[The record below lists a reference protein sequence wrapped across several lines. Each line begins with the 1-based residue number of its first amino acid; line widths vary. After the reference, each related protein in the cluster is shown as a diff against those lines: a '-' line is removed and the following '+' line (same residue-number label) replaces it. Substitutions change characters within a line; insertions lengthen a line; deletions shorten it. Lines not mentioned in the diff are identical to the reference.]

1 MRVFYR
7 LSFLLLLFLVSPIL
21 VMGQLS
27 TVGKEFWVGF
37 MENNRVFPSGPNN
50 QGAMDFAVIVI
61 TATENTTGS
70 IEYLGNVQPFT
81 LTSGQQFTLR
91 VPSDDLDLLHRTSG
105 AVENKGIY
113 ITSSGKIAVHA
124 FNERLRS
131 ADGTLVLPV
140 GTLGRDYYITSHFET
155 LTVNAGFNG
164 NVNNESTLLV
174 IATED
179 KTSIEITPSV
189 ATING
194 NPAKTPF
201 TIVLNRGQSYQLKAR
216 DDLTGSRVRVVGENA
231 DECRKIAV
239 FGGNKWT
246 GVGNCGQ
253 ANDHLF
259 QQAYPV
265 NTWGTSF
272 VHVGLEGRSSGE
284 LVKVLAAE
292 NGTQVFVNG
301 NSITTLNQG
310 QWIPIEFGVDENAK
324 IETSKPASVTV
335 FSKSMDCNQPNS
347 PEAQNGDPFMITY
360 SPVEQS
366 LKEISFN
373 AMALPSITNHYINIV
388 VKTGTENQTFLD
400 GNNVG
405 AAFSV
410 LTSDPAY
417 SVARVGISQGV
428 HKISNKEG
436 FTAYVYGFGQIESY
450 GYAAGAALDNLNFQA
465 DTKYEFEVEGEKV
478 ACLNQEGL
486 WEIVPDNPDFS
497 YFVWDFGDGS
507 DTKEGKEV
515 GHTYKTPGKYEVT
528 ILAALSPNS
537 CDDQEEVVFEVV
549 VVESKAEIVG
559 EQSVCPEV
567 EEIMYRIKGKENV
580 FKAIFEIE
588 GGNIIQDFGDSVLVN
603 WGVANENALLRM
615 IPYSENGC
623 PGAPIELPVV
633 INQRIV
639 VSEAEGPLEVCFN
652 PESSFWYEAPNP
664 QTSRGYE
671 WTVTGGTIVSGQGT
685 SNLEVIW
692 DQPGTVGTLEY
703 VAYSLV
709 DNQCEGK
716 SPKIEISVSSEF
728 LAEISGVKMVDCFG
742 ASNGSIVIEVKGGK
756 APYQYKWSHNSG
768 LNSNSALN
776 LPPGNYWVEVVDQL
790 GCIQR
795 LENLEISQPEVLKIA
810 TLEPLGTSCYGK
822 SDGKINLSIQGG
834 VAPYHFDFDP
844 GNPFSGSFQKDQ
856 LDPGKYVWMLID
868 SNGCVLP
875 VEFEISSPL
884 PLEVDV
890 RLQKPACPG
899 ESNGE
904 LIAIPKGQNGPF
916 IFDWKTLSITGD
928 LVTGLSAGVYG
939 LEVTDSNGCV
949 SVGEGKVSE
958 AAPEIRMPTGFDPV
972 NKDLIY
978 QGVSN
983 CETAFE
989 LWIFN
994 RWGQLIFFGNKG
1006 WDGMVSG
1013 KEAPSGTY
1021 SYSVNYYY
1029 ELEGV
1034 AKTSNIKGQ
1043 FTLVR

>member
-1 MRVFYR
+1 MRAFYWLL
-7 LSFLLLLFLVSPIL
+7 LSLFLLIGIPVN

-50 QGAMDFAVIVI
+50 PGAMDFAVIVI
-61 TATENTTGS
+61 TATENATGS
-70 IEYLGNVQPFT
+70 IEYLGNVQSFS
-81 LTSGQQFTLR
+81 LVGGQQFTLR
-91 VPSDDLDLLHRTSG
+91 VPSDDIDLLHRTSG
-105 AVENKGIY
+105 NIENKGIY

-164 NVNNESTLLV
+164 NINNESTLLV

-194 NPAKTPF
+194 NAAKTPF

-216 DDLTGSRVRVVGENA
+216 EDLTGSRVRVIGANA

-292 NGTQVFVNG
+292 DGTQVFVNG
-301 NSITTLNQG
+301 NSVGTINQS
-310 QWIPIEFGVDENAK
+310 QFLSIEFGIDESAK
-324 IETSKPASVTV
+324 IVTSKPASVTV
-335 FSKSMDCNQPNS
+335 FSKSMDCNLPNT

-388 VKTGTENQTFLD
+388 VKAGTENQTILD
-400 GNNVG
+400 GNNIG
-405 AAFSV
+405 SFFSV
-410 LTSDPAY
+410 LAADPTY
-417 SVARVGISQGV
+417 SIARVGISQGV

-450 GYAAGAALDNLNFQA
+450 GYAAGAALDNLNFKA
-465 DTKYEFEVEGEKV
+465 DTKYEFEVEGERV
-478 ACLNQEGL
+478 ACLNEEGL
-486 WEIVPDNPDFS
+486 WEIIPDNPDFS
-497 YFVWDFGDGS
+497 YFVWNFGDGS
-507 DTKEGKEV
+507 DFKEGKEV
-515 GHTYKTPGKYEVT
+515 SHTFQKPGTFEVT
-528 ILAALSPNS
+528 VTAALSPNS
-537 CDDQEEVVFEVV
+537 CDDQEEIVFEVV
-549 VVESKAEIVG
+549 VKETKAEIVG
-559 EQSVCPEV
+559 EQSVCPDV
-567 EEIMYRIKGKENV
+567 EEIMYRVKGKENV
-580 FKAIFEIE
+580 FKTIFEIE
-588 GGNIIQDFGDSVLVN
+588 GGDILKDYGDSVLVK
-603 WGVANENALLRM
+603 WGPANDNALVRL
-615 IPYSENGC
+615 IPFTESGC
-623 PGAPIELPVV
+623 PGEAIELPVV
-633 INQRIV
+633 INQRITV
-639 VSEAEGPLEVCFN
+639 DVAEGPLEVCYSPN
-652 PESSFWYEAPNP
+652 ASFIYQAPSP
-664 QTSRGYE
+664 QTSRGYT
-671 WTVTGGTIVSGQGT
+671 WTIVGGTIISGQGT
-685 SNLEVIW
+685 PTLEVNW
-692 DQPGTVGTLEY
+692 DQPESVGTLEY

-709 DNQCEGK
+709 DSQCEGTA
-716 SPKIEISVSSEF
+716 PKIEVSIVAEF
-728 LAEISGVKMVDCFG
+728 LAQVSDVKMVDCFG
-742 ASNGSIVIEVKGGK
+742 ANNGSIQIEVKGGK
-756 APYQYKWSHNSG
+756 PPYQYKWSHASG
-768 LNSNSALN
+768 LNSKTAQN
-776 LPPGNYWVEVVDQL
+776 LAPGIYWVEVLDQL
-790 GCIQR
+790 GCVQR
-795 LENLEISQPEVLKIA
+795 LENLEITQPDILKIG
-810 TLEPLGTSCYGK
+810 TLQAVGTSCYGK
-822 SDGKINLSIQGG
+822 PDGTVQITIQGG
-834 VAPYHFDFDP
+834 TMPYSFDVDP
-844 GNPFSGSFQKDQ
+844 NSKFFGNYQKNQ
-856 LDPGKYVWMLID
+856 LEAGKYAWKVTD
-868 SNGCVLP
+868 ANGCVLP
-875 VEFEISSPL
+875 VEFEITSPL
-884 PLEVDV
+884 PLEVEV
-890 RLQKPACPG
+890 RLAKPACPG
-899 ESNGE
+899 DSNGE
-904 LIAIPKGQNGPF
+904 LLAIPKGQNGPF
-916 IFDWKTLSITGD
+916 IFNWTTLSMTGD
-928 LVTGLSAGVYG
+928 LVTGLPAGEYE
-939 LEVTDSNGCV
+939 LEVTDANGCV
-949 SVGEGKVSE
+949 SVGSGRVSE
-958 AAPEIRMPTGFDPV
+958 EAPEIRMPTGFDPRK
-972 NKDLIY
+972 KDIMY

-1013 KEAPSGTY
+1013 REAPSGTY
-1021 SYSVNYYY
+1021 SYSVNYYF
-1029 ELEGV
+1029 ELEGI
-1034 AKTSNIKGQ
+1034 AQISNIKGQ